1 MKERSEELIQK
12 FSRRYVAVLV
22 IVAGLLLLDQAVL
35 QPLLVNL
42 NLYAPVI
49 NLAGRQRM
57 LSQRLMKGALAV
69 ERTPADV
76 AQWRDELETSL
87 QDWTRVHR
95 GLQEGDRDLDL
106 PGTASPSIQKEFA
119 TLEPHFAGLSEGVRT
134 VLAAPTEAD
143 ASIASMLQHE
153 RAYLETMD
161 RIVRLFEDESRARVG
176 QLRLLALGATGAA
189 LLLLAALYRLVV
201 RPATRLIRSQVQH
214 LSASET
220 RFRLL
225 IERMHD
231 GLAILAPGG
240 RVSYVNDRFCRIL
253 DRPQE
258 QLLGQ
263 PLTIWVE
270 GESRNRLV
278 ELLSRSGAASE
289 EVLEIEWTVPGGR
302 PCATLVAPGT
312 NSDSLSAKSEPMTFL
327 IVTDVTPLKV
337 AERRIREARDA
348 LEVRVDERT
357 RELKGANE
365 ALAHEAAER
374 EQAEE
379 KSRLLQTQLAHAARV
394 TSLGELAT
402 GIAHEINQP
411 LGAISN
417 YAEALGVLAETPEAA
432 AAEIRSIA
440 TRLRDAALRAG
451 RIVGRMRNF
460 VRSRSTPRSLER
472 INPLIEEVLELCE
485 PETREHGI
493 EVCRRLAETD
503 GDSVLVD
510 PIQIQQVLVNLVRN
524 AVQAM
529 GAFPERERVLTIH
542 TARNL
547 DRILIDVEDTGPGF
561 AADAIPHTFQPF
573 QSTKADGLGM
583 GLSISQTILAS
594 HGGELSAENASPRGA
609 RLTIVLPLAKAPL
622 PSEYTDSLRRG

>member
-35 QPLLVNL
+35 QPLLINL

-76 AQWRDELETSL
+76 TQWRDELETSL

-95 GLQEGDRDLDL
+95 GLQGGDRDLDL
-106 PGTASPSIQKEFA
+106 PGTQSPSIQREFA
-119 TLEPHFAGLSEGVRT
+119 TLEPHFAGLSAGVWQ

-143 ASIASMLQHE
+143 GAIASMLQHE

-201 RPATRLIRSQVQH
+201 RPATRLIRRQVQH

-240 RVSYVNDRFCRIL
+240 RVTYVNDRFCRIL

-278 ELLSRSGAASE
+278 ELLSRTGPASDD
-289 EVLEIEWTVPGGR
+289 VVEIDWNVVGGR
-302 PCATLVAPGT
+302 PCATLVAPGAD
-312 NSDSLSAKSEPMTFL
+312 SDPLSSAAESMTFL
-327 IVTDVTPLKV
+327 VITDVTPLKV

-348 LEVRVDERT
+348 LEVRVEERT
-357 RELKGANE
+357 RELGDANQ
-365 ALAHEAAER
+365 ALAHEAGER

-493 EVCRRLAETD
+493 EVRRRLAETD
-503 GDSVLVD
+503 GDAVLVD

-529 GAFPERERVLTIH
+529 GAFPERERALTIH

-547 DRILIDVEDTGPGF
+547 ERILIDVEDTGPGF
-561 AADAIPHTFQPF
+561 PADAIPHTFQPF

-609 RLTIVLPLAKAPL
+609 RLTMVLPLAKAPL

>member
-348 LEVRVDERT
+348 LEVRVEERT

-493 EVCRRLAETD
+493 EVRRRLAETD

-561 AADAIPHTFQPF
+561 PADAIPHTFQPF

>member
-119 TLEPHFAGLSEGVRT
+119 TLEPHFAGLSEGVRK

-348 LEVRVDERT
+348 LEVRVEERT

-432 AAEIRSIA
+432 VAEIRSIA

-460 VRSRSTPRSLER
+460 VRSRSTPRSIER

-493 EVCRRLAETD
+493 EVRRRLAETD

-542 TARNL
+542 TVRNL

-561 AADAIPHTFQPF
+561 PADAIPHTFQPF

>member
-119 TLEPHFAGLSEGVRT
+119 TLEPHFAGLSEGVRKI
-134 VLAAPTEAD
+134 LAAPTEAD

-312 NSDSLSAKSEPMTFL
+312 NSDSLSAKSDPMTFL

-348 LEVRVDERT
+348 LEVRVEERT

-493 EVCRRLAETD
+493 EVRRRLAETD

-561 AADAIPHTFQPF
+561 PADAIPHTFQPF

>member
-119 TLEPHFAGLSEGVRT
+119 TLEPHFAGLSEGVRK

-348 LEVRVDERT
+348 LEVRVEERT

-493 EVCRRLAETD
+493 EVRRRLAETD

-561 AADAIPHTFQPF
+561 PADAIPHTFQPF